1 VAATLANSQAP
12 QYVVAFAAPAF
23 TALLMAVT
31 WPFFAEN
38 PIIVYFPAVIFTAW
52 LGGFNAGILSIVV
65 SLTITDY
72 LFIEPYYYLT
82 VPDRVTLIRMIV
94 LAFSGVFISLVC
106 SSLKR
111 ERSLVEQN
119 AESSLQSEARLSGII
134 ASAMDAIMTLD
145 GEQKILLFNTAAETM
160 FKCTA
165 ADAIGQPVERFIPK
179 RFRGSHADHVRK
191 FGETHVTTRSMTS
204 LGGIFGL
211 RGDGEEFPIEASI
224 SQLETTGQKFYT
236 VILRDISER
245 NRAEEVSE
253 RLAAIV
259 ESSDDA
265 IIGKDLDGVATN
277 WNAGAE
283 RLFGY
288 SAREMVGQPLMRLIP
303 PDREHEEKEILDRV
317 RSGQGVRHFDTVRLH
332 KDGSTIYVSVTVSP
346 IKNSAGKIIGV
357 SKVARDISERKRAE
371 NEIFELN
378 ETLEERVNERT
389 LQLETVNK
397 DLESFSYSVSHD
409 LRAPLRHIDGFV
421 QLLAKREV
429 ENLDDTSA
437 HYLDVISAA
446 VSRMGKLIDELLAFS
461 RTGRQEL
468 KSRRVDLNLL
478 VKQSQQELVPPI
490 EGRNIE
496 WKISKLPPVDG
507 DPVLLGLVM
516 TNLMSNAIKYTRNR
530 ENAAIEIGALDDSAK
545 QATIFVRDNGAGFD
559 MQYADK
565 LFGVFQRLH
574 RENEFEG
581 IGIGLATV
589 QKIVNRHGGRI
600 WAEAEPDKGATFY
613 FMVNRAKGEKNDR
626 KNDPAGRG

>member
-1 VAATLANSQAP
+1 MTNTDLPARPRVLIVDDRSENLYLLRTLFEGQGFDVDEASNGVEALRLAIENPP
-12 QYVVAFAAPAF
+12 QIIISD
-23 TALLMAVT
+23 LLMPEMDGYSLLRTWKSDAKLKEIPFAVYT
-31 WPFFAEN
+31 ATFTDRQGEKLARDMGADAFILKPTESEDLLTEIRDLLAKAKRGELAVVNRSKKDEAAE
-38 PIIVYFPAVIFTAW
+38 YK
-52 LGGFNAGILSIVV
+52 LYSEILVRKLEEK
-65 SLTITDY
+65 SLTLETIN
-72 LFIEPYYYLT
+72 L
-82 VPDRVTLIRMIV
+82 
-94 LAFSGVFISLVC
+94 
-106 SSLKR
+106 
-111 ERSLVEQN
+111 SLVE
-119 AESSLQSEARLSGII
+119 SEARTAGII
-134 ASAMDAIMTLD
+134 ASAMDAIITID
-145 GEQKILLFNTAAETM
+145 SAQRIVLFNAAAETM
-160 FKCTA
+160 FKCA
-165 ADAIGQPVERFIPK
+165 ADEALGQSIDRFIPE
-179 RFRGSHADHVRK
+179 RFRHEHPNHVRT
-191 FGETHVTTRSMTS
+191 FGETKVTTRSMRS

-211 RGDGEEFPIEASI
+211 RADGEEFPIEASI
-224 SQLETTGQKFYT
+224 SQLETHGENFYT
-236 VILRDISER
+236 VILRDITKRKMAEAQ
-245 NRAEEVSE
+245 NR
-253 RLAAIV
+253 
-259 ESSDDA
+259 
-265 IIGKDLDGVATN
+265 
-277 WNAGAE
+277 
-283 RLFGY
+283 
-288 SAREMVGQPLMRLIP
+288 Q
-303 PDREHEEKEILDRV
+303 
-317 RSGQGVRHFDTVRLH
+317 
-332 KDGSTIYVSVTVSP
+332 
-346 IKNSAGKIIGV
+346 
-357 SKVARDISERKRAE
+357 
-371 NEIFELN
+371 LN
-378 ETLEERVNERT
+378 ETLETRVAERT
-389 LQLETVNK
+389 A